1 MGCDL
6 ASGCYIFPS
15 SWSARAS
22 AFPAPSFISW
32 SFLAGRRRWPPSM
45 RTRPRKEKESFC
57 RHSAIGVPYSSSS
70 IGVHVRTYYIYTTC
84 RLKRL
89 PGSSSSSSSS
99 STPTHSAF
107 RSSREN
113 LSSSVNDATTQHHQV
128 HVHHQIVVV
137 VIVGDGGEGQ
147 ERRHQP
153 AGPERPPPLTTI
165 LPSGTTSSSS
175 SSPQHRRPAKRP
187 RRVNVSGSGSDDNV
201 RAPPA
206 LAAAPGPLLILYE
219 HTPKV
224 IHVHADEFKALVQ
237 RLTGRQPT
245 PPGRGGGG
253 GQEAV
258 SGPLPSQQTAGDD
271 PLVLTLGQQHA
282 ALPPSLPLD
291 DHHAPPVLLPSPGGA
306 VGGLLLSPGSF
317 LFSPATMQAIQ
328 ELIS

>member
-1 MGCDL
+1 M
-6 ASGCYIFPS
+6 
-15 SWSARAS
+15 
-22 AFPAPSFISW
+22 
-32 SFLAGRRRWPPSM
+32 M
-45 RTRPRKEKESFC
+45 QQHNTTRST
-57 RHSAIGVPYSSSS
+57 S
-70 IGVHVRTYYIYTTC
+70 TT
-84 RLKRL
+84 K
-89 PGSSSSSSSS
+89 
-99 STPTHSAF
+99 
-107 RSSREN
+107 
-113 LSSSVNDATTQHHQV
+113 LSSSASSAMAAKGKRG
-128 HVHHQIVVV
+128 
-137 VIVGDGGEGQ
+137 VINLQ
-147 ERRHQP
+147 
-153 AGPERPPPLTTI
+153 GPRPPPLTI

-206 LAAAPGPLLILYE
+206 LAAAPGPLILYE

-258 SGPLPSQQTAGDD
+258 SRPLPSQQTAGND

-282 ALPPSLPLD
+282 ALPPPLPLD
-291 DHHAPPVLLPSPGGA
+291 DHHAPLLPSPGGA

-317 LFSPATMQAIQ
+317 LFSPITMQAIQ
-328 ELIS
+328 ELIR